1 MKPEDIQHG
10 GNHYKDQPKHLQP
23 IYLGTA
29 LKLNPIEYSILK
41 YLLRHRKK
49 GGLLDLQK
57 MMHFAQM
64 LWEENHGQAPQITY
78 LTPAVNVEFEF
89 HKQQPDAPFASL
101 LQLLGL
107 QITDAECAILQCL
120 LRHKSNGKVCELREL
135 LQYGQWLIHSEYGMV
150 AVLKQLDEPIDAEFE
165 VMPESQPVTSDNP
178 QESPV
183 CPFKVGDVIH
193 HRNDVQDRSEI
204 KWKVTGFTANSVQV
218 VSDDVYRSPSHIE
231 RQVWHRYT
239 KVERPAAEPTE
250 LPECPFKVG
259 DVIQFW
265 DPKTSETKW
274 KITHIKDGKLL
285 VTSYD
290 TYQQQSWIEL
300 QFWCNYRRVAPTTI
314 DKPAA
319 TC

>member
-1 MKPEDIQHG
+1 VSKYTREITQTLADEDQGYSISVDVYDVLRAFNVTDPAIQHAIKKLLCTG
-10 GNHYKDQPKHLQP
+10 IRGHKDSRQDLEEAIQS
-23 IYLGTA
+23 IERA
-29 LKLNPIEYSILK
+29 LDVVKVEEKL
-41 YLLRHRKK
+41 
-49 GGLLDLQK
+49 
-57 MMHFAQM
+57 A
-64 LWEENHGQAPQITY
+64 
-78 LTPAVNVEFEF
+78 
-89 HKQQPDAPFASL
+89 
-101 LQLLGL
+101 
-107 QITDAECAILQCL
+107 AI
-120 LRHKSNGKVCELREL
+120 
-135 LQYGQWLIHSEYGMV
+135 
-150 AVLKQLDEPIDAEFE
+150 AD
-165 VMPESQPVTSDNP
+165 ESQPVTSDNP
-178 QESPV
+178 QESPA
-183 CPFKVGDVIH
+183 CSFKVGDVIW
-193 HRNDVQDRSEI
+193 HREDVRGRSEI

-290 TYQQQSWIEL
+290 TYQQQSWIEM
-300 QFWCNYRRVAPTTI
+300 QFWGNYRRVTPTTI